1 MGVSSNKDETIDEQ
15 MGVGISCI
23 NNIYIG
29 FYPVDLEAEILWNRW
44 KMQFEMLK
52 LNESE
57 IGQLY
62 RVFKNVDLK
71 QRNKIESEYLANY
84 LKVENKLFAKR
95 MLSSFRRGLKFEG
108 YVFEIWDLCTV
119 EEKDLGK

>member
-1 MGVSSNKDETIDEQ
+1 VGVSSNKDETIDEQ
-15 MGVGISCI
+15 MGVGTSCMNIS
-23 NNIYIG
+23 YTG
-29 FYPVDLEAEILWNRW
+29 FHKVDLEAAVLWNRW
-44 KMQFEMLK
+44 KIQFEMLK

-71 QRNKIESEYLANY
+71 QRKKIESAYLANY

-108 YVFEIWDLCTV
+108 FVFEIWDLCTV